1 MANSDVDGPKNWVLD
16 MHMLTEMLL
25 TLQNIYVLCRNS
37 RKSRNSCK
45 SCNYIVNSDVDG
57 Y

>member
-37 RKSRNSCK
+37 RKSGN